1 MENYNR
7 LWRFFF
13 AVALIA
19 IAVQQLIVGNIRP
32 VIIPPAYPAWLQQV
46 RLGVTWVLSLLIIAA
61 CVLIVFELKAHAAS
75 ILLGYVLLFFVFVLQ
90 LPNQLAHNPSHLGV
104 WTDPLKELSLAG
116 GAFLVAASLPMY
128 YEIPKPLQV
137 LSALGRCFFA
147 ITMILFGADHFF
159 YPDFVKM
166 LIPGWLP
173 GNLFWTYFAGLALML
188 AGAAIMINVKTR
200 LAASLLGLMIFLWFI
215 MLHIPRAIADPN
227 SGDGNEWTSVF
238 EALAF
243 SGIAFLIAGGRK
255 KMSRSNLQY

>member
-19 IAVQQLIVGNIRP
+19 IAVQQLIVGDIRP
-32 VIIPPAYPAWLQQV
+32 VIIPPAYPLWLQQG
-46 RLGVTWVLSLLIIAA
+46 RLIFTWVLSLLMIAA

-75 ILLGYVLLFFVFVLQ
+75 ILLGYVLLLFVFTLQ
-90 LPNQLAHNPSHLGV
+90 LPYQLAHYPGHLGV

-116 GAFLVAASLPMY
+116 GAFLVAASLPQY
-128 YEIPKPLQV
+128 YDIPTPLRI
-137 LSALGRCFFA
+137 LSALGRCFFCV
-147 ITMILFGADHFF
+147 TMILFGIDHFL

-166 LIPGWLP
+166 LVPEWLP
-173 GNLFWTYFAGLALML
+173 GNLFWTYFAGIALML
-188 AGAAIMINVKTR
+188 AGIAIIINVKTT
-200 LAASLLGLMIFLWFI
+200 LAATLLGIMIFLWLV

-227 SGDGNEWTSVF
+227 TGHGNELTSVF

-243 SGIAFLIAGGRK
+243 SGIAFLIAGSHK
-255 KMSRSNLQY
+255 KLSISKRYH